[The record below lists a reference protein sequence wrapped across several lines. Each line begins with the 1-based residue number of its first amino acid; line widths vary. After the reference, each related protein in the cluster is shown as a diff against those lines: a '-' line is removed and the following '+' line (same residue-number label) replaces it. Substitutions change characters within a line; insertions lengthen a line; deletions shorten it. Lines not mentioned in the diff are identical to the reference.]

1 MTTLCETL
9 RDKTRDF
16 LGSESPDGTADT
28 PKSES
33 GPGTRFI
40 DTVRKALIARVRN
53 PNVVSETNNN
63 NAKKTPF
70 GSVSDTPTPV
80 VSSLFYSFT
89 KINIY
94 LGYILILEVVF
105 NLIMKHESRFM

>member
-1 MTTLCETL
+1 M

-80 VSSLFYSFT
+80 VSSLLYSFT
-89 KINIY
+89 ITDIY
-94 LGYILILEVVF
+94 FGYFVKLEVGF
-105 NLIMKHESRFM
+105 NLIMKYEGCFK